1 MTLTGK
7 QRAQRISRGYHRLE
21 DPYIARKRLLGMAG
35 LAIGLAY
42 AAWMFTGASKKHVS
56 TGELSQAHYHL
67 NDSGCEKCHIPYSP
81 IRFDA
86 LWGNDSA
93 TVQLN
98 NRACNG
104 SCHQV
109 ADHFAGNMKP
119 EVQAKE
125 SCSRC
130 HQEHLGR
137 NRNLLDVADSN
148 CNRCHADLS
157 QSSTTDPSQL
167 SRATDFSKLH
177 PKLSFENLEKDPSTL
192 LFSHTQHMRPGQP
205 KTPGDAAIKKL
216 TDLKPEHRAKYA
228 NRADAAGLIQ
238 LTCSDC
244 HDRDTPVPGA
254 EGLEAFDAIAA
265 SGLAIPS
272 STHRLY
278 NPVDFEKHCIACHT
292 LNDLPHGLNRTQTF
306 EALQQR
312 LKTVSVD
319 DAEKLLSDQSGLPSK
334 IAELI
339 QDRRDRASVL
349 ASHVADTCR
358 KCHALASETD
368 TDLVQRVDVKTRWLD
383 DAAFTHGK
391 HLMVACSHCHADAYA
406 RSEGVVES
414 DSEARKIMIAG
425 LDSCR
430 ECHIQ
435 APGDRAK
442 ASAFNPHVASADCID
457 CHRYHVDTPQTP
469 PSMGSHD
476 LPFTTAAAPLRWLR
490 ETDASR

>member
-21 DPYIARKRLLGMAG
+21 DPYIARKRLLGMVG
-35 LAIGLAY
+35 LALGLAY
-42 AAWMFTGASKKHVS
+42 AAWMFTAPGKKQVS

-67 NDSGCEKCHIPYSP
+67 NESGCEKCHVPYSP

-86 LWGNDSA
+86 LWGNNSEI
-93 TVQLN
+93 VQLN
-98 NRACNG
+98 NHACNG
-104 SCHQV
+104 SCHKV
-109 ADHFAGNMKP
+109 ADHFASRTKP
-119 EVQAKE
+119 EVLAQE

-137 NRNLLDVADSN
+137 NRNLLDIADSN
-148 CNRCHADLS
+148 CSRCHADLS

-167 SRATDFSKLH
+167 SQATDFSKLH

-192 LFSHTQHMRPGQP
+192 LFSHIQHMRPGQP

-228 NRADAAGLIQ
+228 NRVDGAGLIQ
-238 LTCSDC
+238 MTCSDC
-244 HDRDTPVPGA
+244 HERDTPVPGG

-265 SGLAIPS
+265 SRLAIQS

-319 DAEKLLSDQSGLPSK
+319 DAEKLLTDQSGLRSK
-334 IAELI
+334 ITELI

-349 ASHVADTCR
+349 ASHVADTCK
-358 KCHALASETD
+358 KCHALASETNP
-368 TDLVQRVDVKTRWLD
+368 DLVLRTDVKRRWLD

-391 HLMVACSHCHADAYA
+391 HLMIGCSHCHADAYA
-406 RSEGVVES
+406 QSDTAVNSEI
-414 DSEARKIMIAG
+414 EAKKIMIGG
-425 LDSCR
+425 LSSCR

-435 APGDRAK
+435 DPEERAITN
-442 ASAFNPHVASADCID
+442 AANPHVASADCVD
-457 CHRYHVDTPQTP
+457 CHRYHMDP
-469 PSMGSHD
+469 PRELQQSATREAPWATARAQFQWLQGVGS
-476 LPFTTAAAPLRWLR
+476 PP
-490 ETDASR
+490 